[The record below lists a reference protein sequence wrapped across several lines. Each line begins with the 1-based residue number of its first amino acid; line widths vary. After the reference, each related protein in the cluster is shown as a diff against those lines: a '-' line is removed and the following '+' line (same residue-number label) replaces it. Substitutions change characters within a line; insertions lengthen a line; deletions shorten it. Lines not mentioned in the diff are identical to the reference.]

1 MSPGKWIDDLLN
13 SIDKF
18 VWLET
23 TDGLERQ
30 GKITGYSTRK
40 FVLNG
45 KTVHIPVEIELN
57 NDSSDRVPLDRVAKM
72 KLN

>member
-1 MSPGKWIDDLLN
+1 MSPGKWIDELID

-40 FVLNG
+40 FTLNG
-45 KTVHIPVEIELN
+45 KTVHIPIDIELN
-57 NDSSDRVPLDRVAKM
+57 GDTGDRVPLDRVARM
-72 KLN
+72 KLS